1 MLFLYPW
8 QALKARH
15 ITSVRGH
22 TYLSASACVSAG
34 LDLVLLQEAGV

>member
-15 ITSVRGH
+15 ITSVHGH
-22 TYLSASACVSAG
+22 SYLSASACVSAG
-34 LDLVLLQEAGV
+34 LDSVLLGEAGV